1 MFRHFVTFVLYILTF
16 IFILTV
22 LFPFFPWYS
31 YPNYS
36 FYMMIKH
43 QAAYV
48 SPFYSSFS
56 PAGTYSII
64 TARDI
69 AGILSLITSLILLH
83 ALGKRNRA
91 FRTADRFVLS
101 SMRYEFGVTIFMLL
115 LIAALFYYTVPLSMI
130 MNGNYNEAYLI
141 GFMIFFML
149 WGAAQSP
156 SYRLANYAAG
166 GSNTPLKPSSD
177 PGTQIAQGS
186 SAPLAEPRTDQVPG
200 NEDRDSVGILGPVA
214 SGKST
219 MLAYFIH
226 FLKDTTRDLNVNYEV
241 LAGQEFYRNFLDDLL
256 RNRRFPSA
264 TGVESPNR
272 MLIRFHTQK
281 GIRKKSTY
289 LEMNDVAGE
298 LFSRASA
305 NPQRR
310 REAFQYLSSCSAY
323 LFIIDCSIYKEW
335 TIEDVRFASILDD
348 LYRAVGEKKGIRS
361 PIAFIFTKSDLLPDA
376 VQDISPGELLSS
388 LRNTM
393 SYVESHFK
401 DYSAFKTYIQT
412 ERNGSGDLVPKLD
425 TLPGARV
432 DIIYDPQTNYGFQ
445 QITEWICKNG
455 GLI

>member
-1 MFRHFVTFVLYILTF
+1 MFRHFVTFVLYVLAFVFMLT
-16 IFILTV
+16 I

-31 YPNYS
+31 IPNYPLV
-36 FYMMIKH
+36 MIH
-43 QAAYV
+43 LHSVAYI
-48 SPFYSSFS
+48 SPFYSSYS
-56 PAGTYSII
+56 PAGSYSII

-69 AGILSLITSLILLH
+69 AGILSFITALLLFH

-91 FRTADRFVLS
+91 FRTGDKFVLS

-115 LIAALFYYTVPLSMI
+115 LITVLFYSTIPAAVI
-130 MNGNYNEAYLI
+130 QNGNYNEAVLI

-156 SYRLANYAAG
+156 SYRLINYAAG
-166 GSNTPLKPSSD
+166 VSNTPLKPSPNPGNQNAQTAGAPMASVSD
-177 PGTQIAQGS
+177 YKIT
-186 SAPLAEPRTDQVPG
+186 G
-200 NEDRDSVGILGPVA
+200 NEDRESVGILGPVA

-226 FLKDTTRDLNVNYEV
+226 FLKDTTKDLNVNYEV
-241 LAGQEFYRNFLDDLL
+241 LAGQEFYREFLDDLL
-256 RNRRFPSA
+256 KNRRFPSA

-272 MLIRFHTQK
+272 MLIRFFTQK
-281 GIRKKSTY
+281 GVRKKSTY

-298 LFSRASA
+298 LFSRASS

-310 REAFQYLSSCSAY
+310 REAFHYLSSCSAY

-348 LYRAVGEKKGIRS
+348 LYRAVGEKKIIKS

-376 VQDISPGELLSS
+376 VQDRSPGELLSS

-445 QITEWICKNG
+445 QITEWICRNG
-455 GLI
+455 DLI